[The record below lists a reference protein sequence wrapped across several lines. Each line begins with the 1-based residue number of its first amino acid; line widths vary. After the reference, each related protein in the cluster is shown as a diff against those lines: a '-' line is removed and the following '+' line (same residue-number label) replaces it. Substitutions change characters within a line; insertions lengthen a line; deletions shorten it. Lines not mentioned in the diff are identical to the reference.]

1 MHTIRIP
8 KVIQFGENAL
18 SEAEYP
24 KNALVVTTAP
34 IELSGKWLDKMGI
47 QDYMVYDKVTPE
59 PSIDDV
65 NTVIAKYKEKKP
77 SVLIG
82 LGGGSSMDVVK
93 YSAEEFGV
101 EKILIPTTFGTGAE
115 MTTYCVLKFDGKKKL
130 LHEDRFLADRALV
143 VTTAPIELSGK
154 WLDRMGIQDYMVY
167 DKVTPEPS
175 IDDVN
180 TVIAKYKEKKPS
192 VLIGLGGGSS
202 MDVVKYSAEAF
213 GVEKILIPTT
223 FGTGAEMTT
232 YCVLKFDGKK
242 KLLREDR
249 FLADRA
255 IVDSYFMDG
264 TPEQIIKN
272 SVCDACA
279 QATEGYDSKLGNNL
293 TRTLCKHA
301 FDVLYDAIIN
311 DKPENYPYGSML
323 SGMGFG
329 NCSTTLGHA
338 LSYVFSNEGVAH
350 GFSLS
355 SCTTIAHK
363 HNNSIFYEKFKQV
376 IEKLGFDKMKL
387 KAPVDEA
394 ADVVMTD
401 KGHLDP
407 NPIPIS
413 KEDVI
418 KCLNAINDGNL

>member
-1 MHTIRIP
+1 
-8 KVIQFGENAL
+8 
-18 SEAEYP
+18 
-24 KNALVVTTAP
+24 
-34 IELSGKWLDKMGI
+34 
-47 QDYMVYDKVTPE
+47 
-59 PSIDDV
+59 
-65 NTVIAKYKEKKP
+65 
-77 SVLIG
+77 LIG

-93 YSAEEFGV
+93 YSSSEFGV

-130 LHEDRFLADRALV
+130 LHED
-143 VTTAPIELSGK
+143 K
-154 WLDRMGIQDYMVY
+154 
-167 DKVTPEPS
+167 
-175 IDDVN
+175 
-180 TVIAKYKEKKPS
+180 
-192 VLIGLGGGSS
+192 
-202 MDVVKYSAEAF
+202 
-213 GVEKILIPTT
+213 
-223 FGTGAEMTT
+223 
-232 YCVLKFDGKK
+232 
-242 KLLREDR
+242 

-293 TRTLCKHA
+293 TKALCKQA
-301 FDVLYDAIIN
+301 FDVLYDAIMN

-350 GFSLS
+350 GYSLS

-363 HNNSIFYEKFKQV
+363 HNNSSFYEKFKQV
-376 IEKLGFDKMKL
+376 IEKLGFDKMQL

-394 ADVVMTD
+394 AGVVMTD

-413 KEDVI
+413 KDDVI

>member
-1 MHTIRIP
+1 MDTVRIP

-18 SEAEYP
+18 SQAEYP
-24 KNALVVTTAP
+24 KNALVVTTVP
-34 IELSGKWLDKMGI
+34 PELSDKWLGRMGI
-47 QDYMVYDKVTPE
+47 QDYLLYDKVQPE
-59 PSIDDV
+59 PSIEMV
-65 NTVIAKYKEKKP
+65 KEVIEEYKSKNI
-77 SVLIG
+77 SAMIG

-93 YSAEEFGV
+93 YAASE
-101 EKILIPTTFGTGAE
+101 I
-115 MTTYCVLKFDGKKKL
+115 
-130 LHEDRFLADRALV
+130 
-143 VTTAPIELSGK
+143 
-154 WLDRMGIQDYMVY
+154 
-167 DKVTPEPS
+167 
-175 IDDVN
+175 
-180 TVIAKYKEKKPS
+180 
-192 VLIGLGGGSS
+192 
-202 MDVVKYSAEAF
+202 

-255 IVDSYFMDG
+255 VIDSYFMNG
-264 TPEQIIKN
+264 TPEQVIKS

-279 QATEGYDSKLGNNL
+279 QATEGYDSKLGNDL
-293 TRTLCKHA
+293 TKTLCKQA
-301 FDVLYDAIIN
+301 FDVLYDAIMN

-338 LSYVFSNEGVAH
+338 LSYVFSNEGVPH
-350 GFSLS
+350 GYSLS
-355 SCTTIAHK
+355 SCTTVAHK
-363 HNNSIFYEKFKQV
+363 HNKSIFYDRFKEI
-376 IEKLGFDKMKL
+376 IEKMGFDKLEL
-387 KAPVDEA
+387 KADVDQA

-413 KEDVI
+413 KEDVV
-418 KCLNAINDGNL
+418 KCLNDIKAGNL